1 VLNACSNILA
11 ACCAGEKEEK
21 VQVLGHLSLCRAST
35 PSLNSP
41 EKPGMFIFQYYISIL
56 RTMVEWGN
64 DKMGMTN
71 YISNGKSPISAR
83 TNPRSLVMVPVGY
96 WAGDGI
102 NHRALQV

>member
-1 VLNACSNILA
+1 MLA
-11 ACCAGEKEEK
+11 VTFLLHA
-21 VQVLGHLSLCRAST
+21 VQAKKKKKSKFLD
-35 PSLNSP
+35 
-41 EKPGMFIFQYYISIL
+41 IFRFAVPRL
-56 RTMVEWGN
+56 HCKKFTTEAWVEWGS